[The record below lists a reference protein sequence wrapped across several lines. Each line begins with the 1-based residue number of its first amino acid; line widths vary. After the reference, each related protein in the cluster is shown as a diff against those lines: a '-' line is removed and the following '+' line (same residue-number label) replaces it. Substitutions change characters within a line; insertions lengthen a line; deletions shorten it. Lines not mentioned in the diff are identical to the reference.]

1 MLFVSLS
8 DMTRSSFPYSS
19 LWLKALD
26 RTSIARDLTQREG
39 WQMEWSLNGIKDTGQ
54 SGVPGNKCC
63 DDTEPTADDIPGSAT
78 TQIADG

>member
-26 RTSIARDLTQREG
+26 RTSISRDLTYWE
-39 WQMEWSLNGIKDTGQ
+39 NGQ
-54 SGVPGNKCC
+54 LEC
-63 DDTEPTADDIPGSAT
+63 
-78 TQIADG
+78 